1 MCKAAKR
8 VDYQQQKMEK
18 GIHFP
23 YHPIEFIMPPSLNN
37 VRDISIK
44 TIPSASK
51 PEIKKVLESV
61 YSYEVEKVRTLNMK
75 GKKKMRGGRLIAK
88 PDYKKAYV
96 TLKSPVSFS
105 REFYPI
111 RLVEEER
118 KSINKK
124 TKSSTIKE

>member
-1 MCKAAKR
+1 
-8 VDYQQQKMEK
+8 MEK
-18 GIHFP
+18 VIHFP
-23 YHPIEFIMPPSLNN
+23 NQPIEFVMPSSSKNN
-37 VRDISIK
+37 GRDITIK

-51 PEIKKVLESV
+51 PEIKKFLESV

-75 GKKKMRGGRLIAK
+75 GKKKVRGGRLIAK

-105 REFYPI
+105 PDLNPV

-118 KSINKK
+118 KRIKK
-124 TKSSTIKE
+124 NQNQAPSRSEKSH

>member
-1 MCKAAKR
+1 MLLLYNKQTNKQTELTVYAPNG
-8 VDYQQQKMEK
+8 Q
-18 GIHFP
+18 
-23 YHPIEFIMPPSLNN
+23 
-37 VRDISIK
+37 
-44 TIPSASK
+44 

-111 RLVEEER
+111 CLVEEER